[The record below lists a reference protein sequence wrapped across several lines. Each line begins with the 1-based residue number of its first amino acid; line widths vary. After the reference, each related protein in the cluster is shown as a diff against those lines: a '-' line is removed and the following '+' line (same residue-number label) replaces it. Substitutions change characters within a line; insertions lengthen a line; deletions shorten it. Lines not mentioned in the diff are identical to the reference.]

1 MNITYTGRHGELP
14 PDQQRKLDTKFA
26 KLSKLVE
33 RKGADKGAHV
43 VITTERHLTNAEVT
57 MNFYDH
63 SLVGVGAGPDLFT
76 AVSTAL
82 EKAEKQALKIRT
94 KWRDTKRGPKDK
106 SMEGVN
112 GTAAT
117 APAAAPSS
125 AKKTKAKAKAPAGE
139 VLEPEETGPQVF
151 RVNHHER
158 RKPIRSMRRCS
169 KWTAAT
175 TWCIATRT
183 ATAYPC
189 SYAAKT
195 AISIWLSRS
204 GGAPRQDPTSKAG
217 GLAF

>member
-125 AKKTKAKAKAPAGE
+125 AKKTKAKTKAPAAD

-158 RKPIRSMRRCS
+158 RKPMTLDEAMLEVDSRDYMVYRDADRNCLSVLIRRKDGNFDLVES
-169 KWTAAT
+169 
-175 TWCIATRT
+175 
-183 ATAYPC
+183 
-189 SYAAKT
+189 
-195 AISIWLSRS
+195 
-204 GGAPRQDPTSKAG
+204 
-217 GLAF
+217 